1 MENMESANSNTSS
14 SSPVSL
20 IQTSR
25 HHPDHQHNPDHHQHH
40 PQACVDNTMSGYP
53 ALELASSTTRHP
65 KVIIGSNNSL
75 SGNPGLLL
83 AAIHP
88 ELDLESG
95 KSASTSNNI
104 DLFAVPHTRMRDLVS
119 WPLSEAAMAT
129 DVQDLEPCLQAVYE
143 AMWELKTHEYI
154 ENNYIMNR
162 LKARLQTKRVCELIE
177 FRLG

>member
-1 MENMESANSNTSS
+1 MESANSNTSS

-25 HHPDHQHNPDHHQHH
+25 HHPDHQQHH

-88 ELDLESG
+88 ELDLESC
-95 KSASTSNNI
+95 SSTSNNI

-162 LKARLQTKRVCELIE
+162 LKARLQTKRVCGLIE
-177 FRLG
+177 VRLG

>member
-1 MENMESANSNTSS
+1 MENMDNANSNTSS
-14 SSPVSL
+14 SSPVSV

-25 HHPDHQHNPDHHQHH
+25 HHPDHQQHH
-40 PQACVDNTMSGYP
+40 PQAYVDNTMSGYP

-65 KVIIGSNNSL
+65 KVIISSNNSL

-88 ELDLESG
+88 ELDLESC
-95 KSASTSNNI
+95 SSSTSNNI

-129 DVQDLEPCLQAVYE
+129 DLQDLEPCLQAVYE

-162 LKARLQTKRVCELIE
+162 LKARLQTKRVCGLSK
-177 FRLG
+177 FRFG